1 MQILIADDDLST
13 RKLLEMRLKKWG
25 YDVVSA
31 CDGNEAWEILQKN
44 DAPRIALLDW
54 IMPHMNGIEL
64 CEKIKKAEKM
74 PFTFVIILTSKTNK
88 EDIVKGLD
96 AGADDYVI
104 KPFDSNELKSRVAAG
119 IRILK
124 YDAELKKK
132 NSQLACFASE
142 METLANERARQLVH
156 SDRMATLGVMSAGIA
171 HEINN
176 PLTFISNNAQIV
188 QKLLEK
194 NEDSIRE
201 KLEQGGEEKKKLK
214 VFIQELPI
222 SLEGISKGVAR
233 IKRIVGGLKGYARKS
248 KGGRGLYDIT
258 QCIDEALEI
267 CHSSLKNLV
276 TVEKHFDEDLPKIK
290 VNSQEI
296 EQVLINLF
304 VNAAHAMESLKK
316 GSIKI
321 SANLTNGFL
330 RVFIED
336 SGPGIPEDKLE
347 KIWESFYTSKTAGKG
362 TGLGLSISK
371 EIIKNH
377 GGTIKAENVLNSG
390 ARFIIELPC
399 D

>member
-25 YDVVSA
+25 YDVVST

-54 IMPHMNGIEL
+54 IMPHMDGIEL
-64 CEKIKKAEKM
+64 CEKIKKAEKI

-119 IRILK
+119 VRILK
-124 YDAELKKK
+124 YEAELKEK
-132 NSQLACFASE
+132 NNQLERFASE
-142 METLANERARQLVH
+142 MEALANERARQLVH

-171 HEINN
+171 HEIKN
-176 PLTFISNNAQIV
+176 PLTFISNNAQIL
-188 QKLLEK
+188 QKLWEK
-194 NEDSIRE
+194 NEGSIRE
-201 KLEQGGEEKKKLK
+201 NLEHEGEEKKKLK
-214 VFIQELPI
+214 IFIQELPL
-222 SLEGISKGVAR
+222 SLQGIGKGVER

-258 QCIDEALEI
+258 HCIDEALEI

-290 VNSQEI
+290 VNLQEI
-296 EQVLINLF
+296 EQVFINLF
-304 VNAAHAMESLKK
+304 VNAAHAIEPRGK
-316 GSIKI
+316 GTIKV
-321 SANLTNGFL
+321 SANLLNGFL
-330 RVFIED
+330 RVFIDD
-336 SGPGIPEDKLE
+336 SGPGIPEDKVG
-347 KIWESFYTSKTAGKG
+347 KIWDAFYTSKTAGKG

-377 GGTIKAENVLNSG
+377 GGFIKAENVPNSG

>member
-1 MQILIADDDLST
+1 MQILIADDDLTS
-13 RKLLEMRLKKWG
+13 RKLLEGRLKKWG

-31 CDGNEAWEILQKN
+31 GDGKEAWEILQKN
-44 DAPRIALLDW
+44 DAPRLVLLDW
-54 IMPHMNGIEL
+54 IMPHMDGIEL
-64 CEKIKKAEKM
+64 CEKIKRGEKI
-74 PFTFVIILTSKTNK
+74 PFTFVIMLTSKTNK

-104 KPFDSNELKSRVAAG
+104 KPFDLSELKSRVASG
-119 IRILK
+119 VRILK
-124 YDAELKKK
+124 YEAELKEK
-132 NSQLACFASE
+132 NSQLARFASE
-142 METLANERARQLVH
+142 MEVLANERARQLVH

-188 QKLLEK
+188 QKLWEK
-194 NEDSIRE
+194 NEDSICE
-201 KLEQGGEEKKKLK
+201 SLLDKGEENKKLK
-214 VFIQELPI
+214 VFIEELPI
-222 SLEGISKGVAR
+222 SLQGITKGVGR

-248 KGGRGLYDIT
+248 KGDQDLCNIT
-258 QCIDEALEI
+258 HCIDEALEI

-276 TVEKHFDEDLPKIK
+276 TIEKHFDENLPKIK

-304 VNAAHAMESLKK
+304 VNAAHAMESRGK
-316 GSIKI
+316 GTIKI
-321 SANLTNGFL
+321 TANLLNGFL

-347 KIWESFYTSKTAGKG
+347 KIWDTFYTSKAAGKG

-377 GGTIKAENVLNSG
+377 GGTIKAENVPNSG

-399 D
+399 N

>member
-25 YDVVSA
+25 YDVVST

-54 IMPHMNGIEL
+54 IMPHMDGIEL

-119 IRILK
+119 VRILK
-124 YDAELKKK
+124 YEAELKEK
-132 NSQLACFASE
+132 NNQLERFASE
-142 METLANERARQLVH
+142 MEALANERARQLVH

-171 HEINN
+171 HEIKN
-176 PLTFISNNAQIV
+176 PLTFISNNAQIL
-188 QKLLEK
+188 QKLWEK
-194 NEDSIRE
+194 NEGSIRE
-201 KLEQGGEEKKKLK
+201 NLEQGGEEKKKLK
-214 VFIQELPI
+214 IFIQELPL
-222 SLEGISKGVAR
+222 SLQGIGKGVER

-258 QCIDEALEI
+258 HCIDEALEI

-290 VNSQEI
+290 VNLQEI
-296 EQVLINLF
+296 EQVFINLF
-304 VNAAHAMESLKK
+304 VNAAHAIEPRGK
-316 GSIKI
+316 GTIKV
-321 SANLTNGFL
+321 SANLLNGFL

-336 SGPGIPEDKLE
+336 SGPGIPKDKVG
-347 KIWESFYTSKTAGKG
+347 KIWDAFYTSKTSGKG

-371 EIIKNH
+371 EI
-377 GGTIKAENVLNSG
+377 
-390 ARFIIELPC
+390 
-399 D
+399 